1 MAGEEL
7 VCTRLARLVEG
18 ASCRWDSVVLLHDL
32 TSVLLGIEE
41 SYGPTVCDSDGKD
54 DYSSCR

>member
-1 MAGEEL
+1 MHEVGKTGGGSKL
-7 VCTRLARLVEG
+7 Q
-18 ASCRWDSVVLLHDL
+18 VVLLHDL

-54 DYSSCR
+54 GYSSCR